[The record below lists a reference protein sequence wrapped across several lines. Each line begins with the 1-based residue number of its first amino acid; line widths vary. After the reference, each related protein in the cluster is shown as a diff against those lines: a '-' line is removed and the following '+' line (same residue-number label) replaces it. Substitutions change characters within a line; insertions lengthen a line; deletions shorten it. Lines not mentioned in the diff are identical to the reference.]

1 MNALTRISILMFA
14 ALLAA
19 AQPAEAQA
27 HRGWRG
33 GHGHYYWGHPGRVW
47 AGVGLGIGLGA
58 WYYGA
63 PWYYGSPWYPGY
75 VVAPGPVYEI
85 ASPPPPPARGPA
97 EPIFYPRNG
106 QSADQT
112 EADRRACDRWA
123 MTQPSAMAD
132 AGIFHR
138 ATLACMDGR
147 GYTAR

>member
-1 MNALTRISILMFA
+1 MNALVRISVLLFA
-14 ALLAA
+14 TLLAA
-19 AQPAEAQA
+19 AQPAAA
-27 HRGWRG
+27 YGHRGWHG
-33 GHGHYYWGHPGRVW
+33 GYGHYWGHPGRVW

-58 WYYGA
+58 VYYGA
-63 PWYYGSPWYPGY
+63 PWYYGRPWYPGY
-75 VVAPGPVYEI
+75 VVEPAPVYEI
-85 ASPPPPPARGPA
+85 ASPPPPAAKAPP

-106 QSADQT
+106 QSAAQI

-147 GYTAR
+147 GYTSR